1 MPSVGENIRCLRK
14 SRGYTQERFAKALNT
29 NQANVTAW
37 ERNERKPSYE
47 MINTIASTF
56 HVPVYS
62 ILPVETAN
70 GEEDFIIEIKEL
82 LQKEPRFR
90 EFFNKAKFL
99 SHENWDV
106 VIKVADALV
115 VEVKYDG

>member
-1 MPSVGENIRCLRK
+1 MPSIGESIRSLRK
-14 SRGYTQERFAKALNT
+14 SRGYTQERFAKLLNT

-47 MINTIASTF
+47 MIGNIASTF

-70 GEEDFIIEIKEL
+70 EEDFIVEIKEM
-82 LQKEPRFR
+82 LQREPRFR

-106 VIKVADALV
+106 VIKVTDALV
-115 VEVKYDG
+115 VEVKYDE

>member
-1 MPSVGENIRCLRK
+1 MPSIGENIRSLRK
-14 SRGYTQERFAKALNT
+14 TRGYTQERFAKELGT

-47 MINTIASTF
+47 MIRNIASTF

-70 GEEDFIIEIKEL
+70 GEEDFIAEVKEL
-82 LQKEPRFR
+82 LQREPRFR

-106 VIKVADALV
+106 IIKVVSAIV
-115 VEVKYDG
+115 VEVKYDD